1 VSGGE
6 EDREGRAVGPGSG
19 DRPEPEEG
27 VGATDA
33 LSLRVS
39 VGALVRVLFSG
50 PEDGNTMLALERTA
64 TVRTVEEQSEVSVVA
79 KPFGGGIRIVDPAA
93 LRAAIGDFRYDSERS
108 REERD
113 FRIQIHPA
121 SWGSVKRVCREHV
134 RSGGSDILD
143 TSPERELTEEF
154 GDALGVG
161 IVRNQYHLSPA
172 GMLVEDAARKTD
184 SVRAPG
190 RPTVRVYYV
199 FEAWLQDPET
209 ISSLLDSSRTSD
221 GDLGAEALRR
231 AAERG
236 RGRANA
242 ALVLG
247 LEDLRSTYLATPRDR
262 RGEPL
267 SRGGHLLAASVA
279 AIVGGVDSP
288 RYEPS
293 GIRRG

>member
-1 VSGGE
+1 
-6 EDREGRAVGPGSG
+6 VG
-19 DRPEPEEG
+19 D
-27 VGATDA
+27 TDA

-39 VGALVRVLFSG
+39 VGALVRVLFPG
-50 PEDGNTMLALERTA
+50 REDGATMLALERTA
-64 TVRTVEEQSEVSVVA
+64 TVRTVEGRSEVSVMA
-79 KPFGGGIRIVDPAA
+79 KPFGGGIRIADPGA

-108 REERD
+108 RQERD

-121 SWGSVKRVCREHV
+121 SWGSVKRVCEEHL
-134 RSGGSDILD
+134 RSGGGDILD

-161 IVRNQYHLSPA
+161 ILRSQYRLSPA
-172 GMLVEDAARKTD
+172 GMLLEDGARKTD
-184 SVRAPG
+184 SVRARG

-209 ISSLLDSSRTSD
+209 ISSLLDSSRASD
-221 GDLGAEALRR
+221 GDLRAEAQRR
-231 AAERG
+231 AEGGG

-267 SRGGHLLAASVA
+267 SRGGHLLAGNVA
-279 AIVGGVDSP
+279 AIVGGVDCP

-293 GIRRG
+293 DIRRG